1 MNMKPGR
8 DVDMDRREFLKTAAA
23 AGVSLALPGLLLPDG
38 SAAAAE
44 KLDMVVAKGPSPARI
59 TRAAVDAF
67 GGMRRF
73 VSRGDV
79 VVIKPN
85 IGWDRTPEYAAT
97 TNPEVVGTLVRLC
110 FEAGAKKV
118 KVFDHTVSS
127 PRRPTSRAAS
137 PMRPRPQA
145 PICPSWKTGKFRE
158 MKIQGET
165 LKSWPLYTEVFEAD
179 KIINVPIAKVHGTS
193 ILTLGMKNWMGVM
206 GGSRGRIHQR
216 IDPCLVDMART
227 VRPTLVVLDA
237 VRILVANGPT
247 GGDLSDVRLMNTVA
261 VSQDQ
266 VAMDAFGST
275 LFGLREDAL
284 GCVRLG
290 HQAGL
295 GNMRLARQKI
305 RRIQA

>member
-1 MNMKPGR
+1 MH
-8 DVDMDRREFLKTAAA
+8 RRQFLKTAAA
-23 AGVSLALPGLLLPDG
+23 AGASLALPELLIP
-38 SAAAAE
+38 AAVRAAE
-44 KLDMVVAKGPSPARI
+44 TPDLVVARGPSPARI

-67 GGMRRF
+67 GGMSRF

-127 PRRPTSRAAS
+127 PRRAYKQSGIADAAS
-137 PMRPRPQA
+137 AAGAEVSFVEDR
-145 PICPSWKTGKFRE
+145 KFRE
-158 MKIQGET
+158 MKIQGDV

-179 KIINVPIAKVHGTS
+179 KVINVPIAKVHGTS
-193 ILTLGMKNWMGVM
+193 VLTLGMKNWMGVM
-206 GGSRGRIHQR
+206 GGYRGRIHQR
-216 IDPCLVDMART
+216 IDACLVDMART
-227 VRPTLVVLDA
+227 VRPALVVLDA

-247 GGDLSDVRLMNTVA
+247 GGDLADVRLLNTVA
-261 VSQDQ
+261 VGRDQ
-266 VAMDAFGST
+266 VAVDAFGST
-275 LFGLREDAL
+275 LFGLKEDAL
-284 GCVRLG
+284 GFVRLG

-295 GNMRLARQKI
+295 GNMRLSRQKV